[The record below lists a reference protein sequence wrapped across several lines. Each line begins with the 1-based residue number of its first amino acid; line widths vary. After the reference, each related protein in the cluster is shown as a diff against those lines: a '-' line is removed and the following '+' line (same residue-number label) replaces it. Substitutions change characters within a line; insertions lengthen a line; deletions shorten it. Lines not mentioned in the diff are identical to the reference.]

1 MAMLLATIAVGATQ
15 VAAQGTTTGAV
26 SGTVTDP
33 QGQPVVGAQIQII
46 NRSTGYSTATTTRAS
61 GLYFV
66 QGLESGGPYTVRVRR
81 IGFEPGERHD
91 VIVSLSQTTRIDFQ
105 LSAAAQR
112 LSGVEIRASGLAA
125 QDISPTKQGVSTQVS
140 DTLIS
145 RIPLLNRSFTD
156 LAKLAP
162 QVTRS
167 CKEGSPANSGAYSCG
182 ASAGGQYNRFNNF
195 TIDGA
200 NQNDRF
206 NLGSSQGIPGGA
218 GGGRVIAPAAV
229 KEFRVLLSP
238 TDVRQANFTGMLF
251 NAVTKAGTNEFSGGA
266 TYVFRNEKMSATNYR
281 NTAIEF
287 KQYGFS
293 LGGPIIK
300 DRLHFFVA
308 PEWQKK
314 SSVAAGAFVGGSTAQ
329 TGTTLNISTD
339 SINRVIELA
348 KGFGPNFDPGTGG
361 RVNTDNPLTN
371 LFGRMD
377 FRINDVHR
385 LVVRQL
391 INQTENVSFSRNSA
405 TFQTSPLNQNTGFRL
420 TSNQFTGKNTNNS
433 TVLQVFSNFA
443 SGMSNEIIG
452 GYNTIRDQR
461 IVPQM
466 SPEIG
471 VGVVPVGATGSA
483 ATSPTAA
490 ITFGTEQFSIGNRAN
505 QDILEIQDNVS
516 VPWGEHTFTFGGR
529 FEHSKVYNNFP
540 QGVGGV
546 WVFPNIAS
554 MVGCGPTPATTCRP
568 SGYAVAYA
576 NSGNPDDIPAVFKA
590 NMSSAYIQD
599 QWQHNTLTLTAGLRA
614 DMPGIEGRPSE
625 NALIAALSA
634 VGGKEMHT
642 SWAPKSRAYF
652 SPRIGV
658 NWNVTGNEDN
668 QFRANL
674 GVFTGPPPF
683 ILVANAL
690 QNTGLGLV
698 RLSCTSTANN
708 VPTFTIDVNNLPK
721 ACAGQQPPAPN
732 RAGTAGINLNDPN
745 FKYPQSLVASAGFD
759 RRLPFNTIATV
770 EWMYRHAIN
779 GIRIRNLNLL
789 GPRMVNGQIYTDKN
803 GRVLYADTISAS
815 GAVTDIRQ
823 RAIISV
829 NGTNFTEDAIFL
841 TNQSKDYNWTLTGQL
856 KKRFSNFL
864 SVTGAYTYNR
874 AYDVQS
880 LTSDRAISNWRNGR
894 EYSGREDEDPLTT
907 SVFERRHR
915 ILSYGTYTL
924 PWFRRRFPT
933 EINFYY
939 ERQSGS
945 PISYTTNQDLNG
957 DGSNTNDPIY
967 VPRSALDQ
975 NEIKIGSMT
984 TAGVFTPDNAAAQA
998 FEDFINGQP
1007 CLNAQ
1012 RGQIMKRNSCFTP
1025 WQNRFDMSIRQGLPE
1040 IPLRGLRDRSA
1051 GRASVQLDVINA
1063 ANALGRI
1070 IDHVVPLSK
1079 DSTGAP
1085 RNRDWGRFNDGTLGV
1100 FAQQQILSG
1109 NTAGGIARS
1118 PGPLNQS
1125 MPVYT
1130 FNSTVRRDG
1139 PFAVVNNLGYLM
1151 QLTFRYDF

>member
-1 MAMLLATIAVGATQ
+1 MLAGSAAHLL
-15 VAAQGTTTGAV
+15 AQGTTTGAV
-26 SGTVTDP
+26 TGTITDP
-33 QGQPVVGAQIQII
+33 QGQPIVGAQVQII
-46 NRSTGYSTATTTRAS
+46 NRQTGYSSAATTRAG

-66 QGLESGGPYTVRVRR
+66 QGLEVGGPYTVRVRR
-81 IGFEPGERHD
+81 IGFEPAERHD
-91 VIVSLSQTTRIDFQ
+91 VVVALSQTTRIDMQ

-140 DTLIS
+140 DTLIA

-206 NLGSSQGIPGGA
+206 NLGSSQGLPGGA
-218 GGGRVIAPAAV
+218 GGGRVIAPSAV

-251 NAVTKAGTNEFSGGA
+251 NAVTKAGTNEFSGGV
-266 TYVFRNEKMSATNYR
+266 TYVFRNEKMSAVNYR
-281 NTAIEF
+281 NTAIDF

-300 DRLHFFVA
+300 DRLHFFIA

-314 SSVAAGAFVGGSTAQ
+314 TSIASGAFVGGSTAQ

-348 KGFGPNFDPGTGG
+348 KAFGPNFDPGGSG
-361 RVNTDNPLTN
+361 RVDTDNPLTN
-371 LFGRMD
+371 LFGRID

-385 LVVRQL
+385 LVIRQL
-391 INQTENVSFSRNSA
+391 LNKTDNVSFSRNSN
-405 TFQTSPLNQNTGFRL
+405 TFRNDPLQQNTGFRL
-420 TSNQFTGKNTNNS
+420 TSNLFTGRNTNNS
-433 TVLQVFSNFA
+433 TVVQVFSNFA
-443 SGMSNEIIG
+443 NGSSNEVIG
-452 GYNTIRDQR
+452 GFNTIRDQR
-461 IVPQM
+461 IVPQV
-466 SPEIG
+466 SPEIS

-483 ATSPTAA
+483 ATNPTAA

-505 QDILEIQDNVS
+505 QDILEFQDNVS
-516 VPWGEHTFTFGGR
+516 IPWREHTFTFGGR
-529 FEHSKVYNNFP
+529 FERSKVYNNFP
-540 QGVGGV
+540 QGLGGV
-546 WVFPNIAS
+546 WVFPNIAA
-554 MVGCGPTPATTCRP
+554 MTGCPSATTCRP
-568 SGYAVAYA
+568 SGYAVAYP
-576 NSGNPDDIPAVFKA
+576 NSGSPDDIPAVFNA
-590 NMSSAYIQD
+590 NMSSMYLQD
-599 QWQHNTLTLTAGLRA
+599 QWVHRNFTVTAGLRA
-614 DMPGIEGRPSE
+614 DIPAIEGKPSE
-625 NALIAALSA
+625 NAMIASLFSLS
-634 VGGKEMHT
+634 GKDVHT
-642 SWAPKSRAYF
+642 SWSPKTRAYF
-652 SPRIGV
+652 SPRVGV
-658 NWNVTGNEDN
+658 NWNMTGNEDN
-668 QFRANL
+668 QFRGNL

-690 QNTGLGLV
+690 QNSGLGLV
-698 RLSCTSTANN
+698 RLSCTGTA
-708 VPTFTIDVNNLPK
+708 VPAFTIDVNNLPK
-721 ACAGQQPPAPN
+721 ACAGQQPPAAN
-732 RAGTAGINLNDPN
+732 RAGTVGVNLNDPN

-759 RRLPFNTIATV
+759 RRLPFNTVATV

-779 GIRIRNLNLL
+779 GLRIRDINLL
-789 GPRMVNGQIYTDKN
+789 GPRMVNGQVYTDRN
-803 GRVLYADTISAS
+803 GRVLYADTINAA
-815 GAVTDIRQ
+815 GVVTNIKQ

-829 NGTNFTEDAIFL
+829 NGTAFNEGAIFL
-841 TNQSKDYNWTLTGQL
+841 TNQSKDYNWTATGQL
-856 KKRFSNFL
+856 KKRFSNYL
-864 SVTGAYTYNR
+864 AMTGAYTYNR

-915 ILSYGTYTL
+915 LLAYGTYTL
-924 PWFRRRFPT
+924 PWFRQRFPT
-933 EINFYY
+933 EVNFYF

-945 PISYTTNQDLNG
+945 PISYTANLDLNG
-957 DGSNTNDPIY
+957 DGYNGNDPIY

-984 TAGVFTPDNAAAQA
+984 TAGVFTQDVAAAQA
-998 FEDFINGQP
+998 FEDFIQKQP

-1012 RGQIMKRNSCFTP
+1012 RGSIMQRNSCFTP

-1040 IPLRGLRDRSA
+1040 IPMLGGRSGSA

-1070 IDHVVPLSK
+1070 IDYVAPLGK
-1079 DSTGAP
+1079 DSAGT
-1085 RNRDWGRFNDGTLGV
+1085 RMHRDWGRFNDATLSA

-1109 NTAGGIARS
+1109 NTASGSIARS
-1118 PGPLNQS
+1118 PGALNQS

-1130 FNSTVRRDG
+1130 FNSTVRTRG
-1139 PFAVVNNLGYLM
+1139 PYDFVNNLGYLM

>member
-1 MAMLLATIAVGATQ
+1 
-15 VAAQGTTTGAV
+15 
-26 SGTVTDP
+26 
-33 QGQPVVGAQIQII
+33 
-46 NRSTGYSTATTTRAS
+46 
-61 GLYFV
+61 
-66 QGLESGGPYTVRVRR
+66 
-81 IGFEPGERHD
+81 
-91 VIVSLSQTTRIDFQ
+91 
-105 LSAAAQR
+105 
-112 LSGVEIRASGLAA
+112 
-125 QDISPTKQGVSTQVS
+125 
-140 DTLIS
+140 
-145 RIPLLNRSFTD
+145 
-156 LAKLAP
+156 
-162 QVTRS
+162 
-167 CKEGSPANSGAYSCG
+167 
-182 ASAGGQYNRFNNF
+182 
-195 TIDGA
+195 
-200 NQNDRF
+200 
-206 NLGSSQGIPGGA
+206 
-218 GGGRVIAPAAV
+218 
-229 KEFRVLLSP
+229 
-238 TDVRQANFTGMLF
+238 MLF
-251 NAVTKAGTNEFSGGA
+251 NAVTKSGTNELSGGA

-314 SSVAAGAFVGGSTAQ
+314 SSIAAGAFVGGSSAQ

-339 SINRVIELA
+339 SINRVIDLA
-348 KGFGPNFDPGTGG
+348 KAFGSNFDPGGAG

-371 LFGRMD
+371 LFGRLD

-385 LVVRQL
+385 LVIRQL
-391 INQTENVSFSRNSA
+391 VNQTENVSFSRNSN
-405 TFQTSPLNQNTGFRL
+405 TFQNNPLSQNTGFRL

-433 TVLQVFSNFA
+433 TVVQLFSNF
-443 SGMSNEIIG
+443 SNGSSNEIIG
-452 GYNTIRDQR
+452 GFNTIRDQR
-461 IVPQM
+461 IVPTV
-466 SPEIG
+466 SPEIS
-471 VGVVPVGATGSA
+471 VGVVPVGATGTA
-483 ATSPTAA
+483 VTNPTAA

-516 VPWGEHTFTFGGR
+516 IPWGAHTFTFGGR

-554 MVGCGPTPATTCRP
+554 MVGCGQPVQSTCRP

-590 NMSSAYIQD
+590 NMSSVYVQD
-599 QWQHNTLTLTAGLRA
+599 QWQRNTLTVTAGLRA
-614 DMPGIEGRPSE
+614 DVPGIEGKPSE
-625 NALIAALSA
+625 NALITALASLS
-634 VGGKEMHT
+634 GKEMHT
-642 SWAPKSRAYF
+642 SWAPKTRAYF
-652 SPRIGV
+652 SPRVGV

-698 RLSCTSTANN
+698 RLSCTAALGN
-708 VPTFTIDVNNLPK
+708 VPSFTIDVNNLPR
-721 ACAGQQPPAPN
+721 ACANQQPPAPN
-732 RAGTAGINLNDPN
+732 RAGTGGINLNDPN

-779 GIRIRNLNLL
+779 GIRIRDINLL
-789 GPRMVNGQIYTDKN
+789 GPRMVNGQVYTDKN
-803 GRVLYADTISAS
+803 GRILYADTIAAN
-815 GAVTDIRQ
+815 GAVTNIRQ
-823 RAIISV
+823 RAIVNV
-829 NGTNFTEDAIFL
+829 NGTAFSEGAIFL
-841 TNQSKDYNWTLTGQL
+841 TNQSKDYNWTATGQL
-856 KKRFSNFL
+856 KKRFSNYL
-864 SVTGAYTYNR
+864 SLTGAYTYNR

-915 ILSYGTYTL
+915 FLSYGTYTL

-945 PISYTTNQDLNG
+945 PVTYTTNQDLNG
-957 DGSNTNDPIY
+957 DGWNANDPIY
-967 VPRSALDQ
+967 VPRNAGDQ

-984 TAGVFTPDNAAAQA
+984 AAGVFTPDAAAAQA
-998 FEDFINGQP
+998 FEDFINKQT
-1007 CLNAQ
+1007 CLNDQ
-1012 RGQIMKRNSCFTP
+1012 RGRIMKRNSCFTP

-1040 IPLRGLRDRSA
+1040 IPLRGSGGRSA
-1051 GRASVQLDVINA
+1051 GRASVQLDVVNA

-1070 IDHVVPLSK
+1070 IDHVAPLGK
-1079 DSTGAP
+1079 DSAGVK
-1085 RNRDWGRFNDGTLGV
+1085 RNRNWGRFNDATLSA
-1100 FAQQQILSG
+1100 FPQQQILSG
-1109 NTAGGIARS
+1109 NTTSGSIARS

-1130 FNSTVRRDG
+1130 FNSTVRTRG
-1139 PFAVVNNLGYLM
+1139 PYDFVNNLGYLM